1 MYKALLSLYIGDTNR
16 SDMDKDISYI
26 EICVANKHAK
36 NSWRSEVYYLLS
48 QADKEFFPPLSMRTS
63 TSQQE
68 LKTNKMLE
76 DGVEKYFQEMWEQE
90 ILLATTCGKNKRL
103 AGFMSYKNGY
113 QVNLPDD
120 SVKCWYVSTVVVAP
134 EFRGQGITARFY
146 AELQKH
152 AKIAKYPI
160 VTRTWSTNHAHL
172 TILEHAGFKLVLRL
186 PDDRGKGIDT
196 LYYKWGENV

>member
-1 MYKALLSLYIGDTNR
+1 
-16 SDMDKDISYI
+16 MDKDISDI

-48 QADKEFFPPLSMRTS
+48 NADKEFLPPLSARNS
-63 TSQQE
+63 TSQKE
-68 LKTNKMLE
+68 LKTRKFLE
-76 DGVEKYFQEMWEQE
+76 DGVENYFQEMWAQE
-90 ILLATTCGKNKRL
+90 FLLATVGAKEKQL

-113 QVNLPDD
+113 EVSLSGGSIKSWN
-120 SVKCWYVSTVVVAP
+120 VSTVVVAP
-134 EFRGQGITARFY
+134 EFRGQGITTRFY
-146 AELQKH
+146 TELQKR

-172 TILEHAGFKLVLRL
+172 KILHQLGFKMVMRL
-186 PDDRGKGIDT
+186 PDDRGEGIDT